1 MSTAA
6 VTKHSEVVSYFN
18 MTFKT
23 KSYIF
28 HQGPTFIRAHEKS
41 EQSLILRGTKD
52 NISDLF
58 LLS

>member
-1 MSTAA
+1 MSAA

-28 HQGPTFIRAHEKS
+28 HEGPTFIRAHEKS
-41 EQSLILRGTKD
+41 EQEFNSERY
-52 NISDLF
+52 
-58 LLS
+58 